1 MSFLDFFFVDLSENM
16 DQCQVDPGTE
26 AQLSEFESIIA
37 QMEKNWPPR
46 AAPTPALA
54 ARPQPTAT
62 ATPSPKSKKKCHRGI
77 DEDLKVILDNMDTEL
92 MEGSPKVVEVSA
104 TPFVPSPKG

>member
-1 MSFLDFFFVDLSENM
+1 MEK
-16 DQCQVDPGTE
+16 CQVDPGTE

-46 AAPTPALA
+46 AALTPTP
-54 ARPQPTAT
+54 ARPQPAVP
-62 ATPSPKSKKKCHRGI
+62 APPANQSPKTKKKCYRGI

-92 MEGSPKVVEVSA
+92 MDGSPNVVEILA